1 MCIQNKLRHDGSG
14 THTLLVEIY
23 IGTIFL
29 ERNLGI
35 NFKKLKSCE
44 VLCHIL
50 ADIKSEE

>member
-23 IGTIFL
+23 IGIIFL

-35 NFKKLKSCE
+35 NFKNLKSCE